1 MSLIARCPACQT
13 CYKVVPDQLRISE
26 GWVRCGQCGD
36 IFDASQQL
44 IEAETEPAATPFL
57 EFADTSV
64 QTHQS
69 MQDNTTGFDQTSAL
83 AEPARVNQDD
93 AEAPFVGNPANH
105 KALTALAA
113 SEVPWASAVLLVK
126 PSSESESYADDS
138 MAPDPEPLAE
148 PVSFMR
154 VPNVPKG
161 ALQRSRPVWG
171 WGLGVILVLGLLVQ
185 GLYRERDQMAALFP
199 ELKPAL
205 QSVCD
210 VIGCRV
216 SPLQRIE
223 DLVIDSAAFHQVG
236 QETFELRFAVKNK
249 APFALALP
257 AIELTLTDLADQ
269 PVIRRI
275 FTAAELGAT
284 VGSVA
289 VAGEWSATAYF
300 HIKAEAAGVRAMGY
314 RLLVFYP

>member
-13 CYKVVPDQLRISE
+13 CYKVVPDQLRISD

-36 IFDASQQL
+36 IFDASQSL

-64 QTHQS
+64 QAHRS
-69 MQDNTTGFDQTSAL
+69 MQDNTTGVDQISAL
-83 AEPARVNQDD
+83 VEPATVNQDD

-105 KALTALAA
+105 MTA
-113 SEVPWASAVLLVK
+113 SELPWAAAALLIK
-126 PSSESESYADDS
+126 PSSESHADEP
-138 MAPDPEPLAE
+138 MAPGTEPLAE

-154 VPNVPKG
+154 VPDAPKG
-161 ALQRSRPVWG
+161 ALQRSRSVVW
-171 WGLGVILVLGLLVQ
+171 WGLGVILVLGLLAQ

-205 QSVCD
+205 HSVCD
-210 VIGCRV
+210 VLGCRV

-223 DLVIDSAAFHQVG
+223 DWVIDSAAFHQVG
-236 QETFELRFAVKNK
+236 QETFELRFTVKNK

-257 AIELTLTDLADQ
+257 AMELTLTDLADQ
-269 PVIRRI
+269 PVMRRV

-284 VGSVA
+284 VESMA
-289 VAGEWSATAYF
+289 VAGEWSATAYM
-300 HIKAEAAGVRAMGY
+300 HIRAEAAGVRALGY

>member
-36 IFDASQQL
+36 IFDASLQL
-44 IEAETEPAATPFL
+44 IEAETGPTATPFL

-69 MQDNTTGFDQTSAL
+69 RQDNTTDVDQTSAL
-83 AEPARVNQDD
+83 AESATVNQDH

-105 KALTALAA
+105 MALTATA
-113 SEVPWASAVLLVK
+113 SDAPWVSAVLLVK
-126 PSSESESYADDS
+126 PSSESYADEP

-154 VPNVPKG
+154 MSDVPKG
-161 ALQRSRPVWG
+161 ALQRSMLVLW
-171 WGLGVILVLGLLVQ
+171 WGLGGILVLGLLVQ

-199 ELKPAL
+199 GLKPAL

-223 DLVIDSAAFHQVG
+223 DLVIDSAAFHQVR
-236 QETFELRFAVKNK
+236 QETFELRFSVKNK

-269 PVIRRI
+269 PVMRRV
-275 FTAAELGAT
+275 FTPAELGAA
-284 VGSVA
+284 VESVEP
-289 VAGEWSATAYF
+289 AGEWSATAYLR
-300 HIKAEAAGVRAMGY
+300 IRAEATGVRAQGY
-314 RLLVFYP
+314 RLLIFYP